1 MIEDISCD
9 AARKEAKHVASVAG
23 TDEGEEVA
31 PLTKRPKVVDLPKP
45 TLSKLVSLGAQA
57 FSRYLLLSWKAF
69 MTEEDME
76 DLFEASIACSIR
88 AASTWMRSLNAVKEY
103 NKMAGEAAKAAEFRT
118 AMDGLTVKTESAKA
132 AITATALE
140 KANEEKNTLQ
150 LSTQSEVVLLKADLE
165 ATANARLDS
174 EDAYVRIL
182 AEKKVLEEK
191 LKNAEAEFTVNFH
204 NTEAYA
210 SFSSFFASVEQQKVL
225 TAL

>member
-1 MIEDISCD
+1 M
-9 AARKEAKHVASVAG
+9 KEKRLP
-23 TDEGEEVA
+23 

-45 TLSKLVSLGAQA
+45 TLSKLVRGGRVGEASKNNKKKRKETLPEVSLGAQA